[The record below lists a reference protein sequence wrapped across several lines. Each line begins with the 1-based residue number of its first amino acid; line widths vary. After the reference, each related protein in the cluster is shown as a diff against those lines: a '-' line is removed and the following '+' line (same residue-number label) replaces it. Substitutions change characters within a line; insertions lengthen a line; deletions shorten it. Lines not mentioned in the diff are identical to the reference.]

1 METFD
6 YKGRNRRGE
15 IMRGT
20 IESPNAQAVASW
32 MVASGISPI
41 QIRLKVDRLRNQPQ
55 WLKDLQGAGRVR
67 LVDLLLFT
75 RQMATMVRAGI
86 PMMQALASIQ
96 KSTGNPALADVIR
109 QMREDLDKGLEL
121 STAMAR
127 NPKVFDDY
135 YVSMVRV
142 GESSGQLEE
151 VFRRLF
157 AQLEF
162 DKDIRQK
169 IKAALR
175 YPTFV
180 MVAMVVALA
189 VMTVFVI
196 PNFAKVFAGM
206 KLELPAL
213 TRFLLALSGFAVH
226 YWWAILGGAAA
237 AFQGFRLYVRSPEGR
252 YRWDKLKLGMPVIGS
267 ILKRATLARFCRS
280 FATASRSGVPIVQNF
295 TLVSRVV
302 NNAFYETRI
311 LGMRDGVERGESMLR
326 VAQSAGIFTQV
337 ELQMIAVGEE
347 TGHIDEMLGQVADM
361 YQEEIE
367 YEVSRLSQSI
377 EPILLGFLGVLVTI
391 LLLGIFMPLWDM
403 TQMARRP
410 G

>member
-20 IESPNAQAVASW
+20 IESPNAQAVSSW

-41 QIRLKVDRLRNQPQ
+41 QIRVKADRLRNQPQ
-55 WLKDLQGAGRVR
+55 WLKELQGAGRVR
-67 LVDLLLFT
+67 LVHLLLFT
-75 RQMATMVRAGI
+75 RQMATMVKAGI

-96 KSTGNPALADVIR
+96 KSTTNPALSDVIR

-237 AFQGFRLYVRSPEGR
+237 AFQGFRLYVGSPEGR
-252 YRWDKLKLGMPVIGS
+252 YRWDRLKLRMPVIGS
-267 ILKRATLARFCRS
+267 IIKRATLARFCRS

-326 VAQSAGIFTQV
+326 VAQSAGIFTPV

-403 TQMARRP
+403 TQMARRS

>member
-41 QIRLKVDRLRNQPQ
+41 QIRVKADRLRNQPQ
-55 WLKDLQGAGRVR
+55 WLKELQGAGRVR
-67 LVDLLLFT
+67 LVHLLLFT
-75 RQMATMVRAGI
+75 RQMATMVKAGI

-96 KSTGNPALADVIR
+96 KSTTNPALSDVIR

-237 AFQGFRLYVRSPEGR
+237 AFQGFRLYVGSPEGR
-252 YRWDKLKLGMPVIGS
+252 YRWDRLKLRMPVIGS
-267 ILKRATLARFCRS
+267 IIKRATLARFCRS

-326 VAQSAGIFTQV
+326 VAQSAGIFTPV

-403 TQMARRP
+403 TQMARRS